1 MPVPLRVAEERMP
14 KPNVPDVVI
23 QRLPVYLQSL
33 VHMADRGQRVVS
45 SADLGE
51 WAGVSSAQIRKDLS
65 YFGEFGKQGLGYEV
79 GYLIEQLKR
88 ILHTDRQW
96 RVCIVGA
103 GALGHALINYRA
115 FETWGFRLVAVF
127 DNDPHKARSP
137 IGQLAVQPM
146 EELPDTV
153 VEREIE
159 IGILAIPAPFAQE
172 VAQQLVACGVRS
184 ILNYA
189 PITLVLPPE
198 VHVATIDPVASLQ
211 SMTYYL

>member
-1 MPVPLRVAEERMP
+1 MP

-33 VHMADRGQRVVS
+33 VHMADRGQTVVS
-45 SADLGE
+45 SAELGE

-79 GYLIEQLKR
+79 GFLIAQLRR
-88 ILHTDRQW
+88 ILKSDRQW

-103 GALGHALINYRA
+103 GALGHALVNYRA
-115 FETWGFRLVAVF
+115 FETWGFQLVAVF
-127 DNDPHKARSP
+127 DNDPIKIGSP
-137 IGQLAVQPM
+137 IGHLAVLPM
-146 EELPDTV
+146 GALPHAASDCN
-153 VEREIE
+153 IE
-159 IGILAIPAPFAQE
+159 IAILAIPAQFAQE
-172 VAQQLVACGVRS
+172 VAQQLVGCGVRS

-189 PITLVLPPE
+189 PITLVLPPD